1 MTRHMVCTV
10 VSAIMATV
18 GWSQSLTW
26 LDTRFN
32 PFTIPLGVSADG
44 SVVVGMV
51 ESFPQQS
58 RAFRWTRAFG
68 TQYLGTLG
76 GSESV
81 AYGVSANG
89 SIVIGWAHNTNGER
103 RAFHWT
109 AATGMV
115 DLGALGG
122 NQSEARGL
130 SADGSVVVGW
140 AHNGAGERRAF
151 RWTAATG
158 MIDLGTLGG
167 AESEAW
173 AVSADGSVIAGIA
186 QDATGEWRGFR
197 WTAQTGMIALGARP
211 FSPDGSLDVSA
222 DGSVIVGTSRRAIS
236 PAFRWTEATGMTDL
250 PLPSGASVSFAYG
263 VSGDGNIVVG
273 GVDLMARAFRWRSS
287 GEMDDLNSTYA
298 NLIGGGA
305 TLWQAMDV
313 SPDGRYIVGVG
324 MRGVYEAFLLDTGFP
339 RRGDVDRN
347 GCVDNADLLRV
358 LFHFGERGYR
368 NEDLNWDGIVDDA
381 DLLEVLFNFG
391 SGC

>member
-18 GWSQSLTW
+18 GWSQSFTW

-44 SVVVGMV
+44 SVVVGM
-51 ESFPQQS
+51 SMSSPQRF
-58 RAFRWTRAFG
+58 RAFRWTRAWG

-140 AHNGAGERRAF
+140 AHNSKLASDAPSAGQQQ
-151 RWTAATG
+151 TG
-158 MIDLGTLGG
+158 MVDLGTLGG
-167 AESEAW
+167 SESEAW
-173 AVSADGSVIAGIA
+173 AVSADGSVVVGIA

-197 WTAQTGMIALGARP
+197 WTAQTGMIALGTRTFSRDAHARC
-211 FSPDGSLDVSA
+211 FSGRLGRGRHTYMLGA
-222 DGSVIVGTSRRAIS
+222 R
-236 PAFRWTEATGMTDL
+236 
-250 PLPSGASVSFAYG
+250 LPS
-263 VSGDGNIVVG
+263 VG
-273 GVDLMARAFRWRSS
+273 
-287 GEMDDLNSTYA
+287 
-298 NLIGGGA
+298 
-305 TLWQAMDV
+305 Q
-313 SPDGRYIVGVG
+313 
-324 MRGVYEAFLLDTGFP
+324 
-339 RRGDVDRN
+339 RRQG
-347 GCVDNADLLRV
+347 
-358 LFHFGERGYR
+358 
-368 NEDLNWDGIVDDA
+368 
-381 DLLEVLFNFG
+381 
-391 SGC
+391 

>member
-58 RAFRWTRAFG
+58 RAFRWTRALG

-76 GSESV
+76 GNQSS

-89 SIVIGWAHNTNGER
+89 SVVVGWAHDVNGQR
-103 RAFHWT
+103 RAFRWT

-140 AHNGAGERRAF
+140 AHDGAG
-151 RWTAATG
+151 
-158 MIDLGTLGG
+158 
-167 AESEAW
+167 
-173 AVSADGSVIAGIA
+173 
-186 QDATGEWRGFR
+186 
-197 WTAQTGMIALGARP
+197 
-211 FSPDGSLDVSA
+211 
-222 DGSVIVGTSRRAIS
+222 
-236 PAFRWTEATGMTDL
+236 
-250 PLPSGASVSFAYG
+250 
-263 VSGDGNIVVG
+263 
-273 GVDLMARAFRWRSS
+273 
-287 GEMDDLNSTYA
+287 
-298 NLIGGGA
+298 
-305 TLWQAMDV
+305 
-313 SPDGRYIVGVG
+313 
-324 MRGVYEAFLLDTGFP
+324 
-339 RRGDVDRN
+339 
-347 GCVDNADLLRV
+347 
-358 LFHFGERGYR
+358 
-368 NEDLNWDGIVDDA
+368 DDA
-381 DLLEVLFNFG
+381 PSAG
-391 SGC
+391 QQQQG

>member
-1 MTRHMVCTV
+1 M
-10 VSAIMATV
+10 SAILATA

-32 PFTIPLGVSADG
+32 PFTVPLGVSADG

-58 RAFRWTRAFG
+58 RAFRWTRALG

-76 GSESV
+76 GNASI

-89 SIVIGWAHNTNGER
+89 SVVVGWAHNTNGER
-103 RAFHWT
+103 RAFRWT

-115 DLGALGG
+115 DLGTLGG
-122 NQSEARGL
+122 DQSEARGV

-173 AVSADGSVIAGIA
+173 AVSADGSVVVGIA

-197 WTAQTGMIALGARP
+197 WTAQTGMIALGTRP
-211 FSPDGSLDVSA
+211 FSPTGRSMSPQTARSWSA
-222 DGSVIVGTSRRAIS
+222 HLTVAIS
-236 PAFRWTEATGMTDL
+236 TAFRWTEATGMTDL

-273 GVDLMARAFRWRSS
+273 GVDLMARAFRWRAS

-305 TLWQAMDV
+305 MLWLATDV

-324 MRGVYEAFLLDTGFP
+324 MRGVYEAYLLDTGFP

-347 GCVDNADLLRV
+347 GCVDDADLLRV
-358 LFHFGERGYR
+358 LFHFGGRGYR

-381 DLLEVLFNFG
+381 DLLQVLFHFG

>member
-1 MTRHMVCTV
+1 
-10 VSAIMATV
+10 
-18 GWSQSLTW
+18 
-26 LDTRFN
+26 
-32 PFTIPLGVSADG
+32 
-44 SVVVGMV
+44 
-51 ESFPQQS
+51 
-58 RAFRWTRAFG
+58 
-68 TQYLGTLG
+68 
-76 GSESV
+76 
-81 AYGVSANG
+81 
-89 SIVIGWAHNTNGER
+89 
-103 RAFHWT
+103 
-109 AATGMV
+109 MV
-115 DLGALGG
+115 DLGALGD
-122 NQSEARGL
+122 NQSEARGV
-130 SADGSVVVGW
+130 SAEGSVVVGW
-140 AHNGAGERRAF
+140 AHDVNGQRRAF

-173 AVSADGSVIAGIA
+173 AVSADGSVVVGIA

-250 PLPSGASVSFAYG
+250 PLPSGASISFAYG

-381 DLLEVLFNFG
+381 DLLAVLFQFG

>member
-1 MTRHMVCTV
+1 MG
-10 VSAIMATV
+10 AIMATADC
-18 GWSQSLTW
+18 SQSLTW

-76 GSESV
+76 GNQSS

-89 SIVIGWAHNTNGER
+89 SVVVGWAHDVNGQR
-103 RAFHWT
+103 RAFRWT
-109 AATGMV
+109 VATGMA
-115 DLGALGG
+115 DLGTLGG
-122 NQSEARGL
+122 NQSEARGV
-130 SADGSVVVGW
+130 SAEGSVVVGW
-140 AHNGAGERRAF
+140 AHDVNGQRRAF

-173 AVSADGSVIAGIA
+173 AVSADGSVVVGIA

-222 DGSVIVGTSRRAIS
+222 DGSVIVGTSQRAIS

-305 TLWQAMDV
+305 MLWLATDV

-347 GCVDNADLLRV
+347 GCVDDADLLRV
-358 LFHFGERGYR
+358 LFAFGGRGYR

>member
-32 PFTIPLGVSADG
+32 PFTVPLGVSADG

-76 GSESV
+76 GNQSS

-89 SIVIGWAHNTNGER
+89 SVVVGWAHDVNGQR
-103 RAFHWT
+103 RAFRWT

-151 RWTAATG
+151 RWTAQTG

-173 AVSADGSVIAGIA
+173 AVSADGSVVVGIA

-197 WTAQTGMIALGARP
+197 WTAQTGMIALGTRP
-211 FSPDGSLDVSA
+211 FSPYGSLDVSA
-222 DGSVIVGTSRRAIS
+222 DGSVVVGTSMRGTS
-236 PAFRWTEATGMTDL
+236 SAFRWTEATGMIDL
-250 PLPSGASVSFAYG
+250 PRPSGVRQSQAHG
-263 VSGDGNIVVG
+263 VSGDGDIVVG
-273 GVDLMARAFRWRSS
+273 GVDLMARAYRWRAS

-305 TLWQAMDV
+305 MLWLATDV

-324 MRGVYEAFLLDTGFP
+324 MRGVYEAYLLDTGFP

-347 GCVDNADLLRV
+347 GCVDDADLLRV
-358 LFHFGERGYR
+358 LFAFGGRGYR